1 LVVTRWGVESELL
14 KVKIT
19 ISNMKYWTYQDCTC
33 ASYFNGTN
41 WHWSTYHVI
50 THKFEKGIAKSEKQ
64 AQTNAEKTA
73 RKFAL

>member
-1 LVVTRWGVESELL
+1 
-14 KVKIT
+14 
-19 ISNMKYWTYQDCTC
+19 MKYWTYQDCTC